1 MTWLIFDQVS
11 HHLIWDHNHRNSWV
25 FHPTAQLF
33 SLVQEEK
40 GLVHSGFTLGSQ
52 LHSFFQLAPNL
63 FHFASVETPTSLYL
77 RWVYTRCHFLTG
89 FVALFYALRTWIS
102 QSLYI
107 VGTDHHSL
115 VIPLLSRD
123 PEKRCYY
130 LVSWLIYLQSS
141 WCPIDSSLRPYQGL
155 CVKA

>member
-1 MTWLIFDQVS
+1 MSFSPHCAAFLSYKEKRYKSSLGFYTWFTI
-11 HHLIWDHNHRNSWV
+11 
-25 FHPTAQLF
+25 AQL
-33 SLVQEEK
+33 
-40 GLVHSGFTLGSQ
+40 
-52 LHSFFQLAPNL
+52 FQLAPNL
-63 FHFASVETPTSLYL
+63 FHFALDETPTSPFL

-89 FVALFYALRTWIS
+89 FVALFYELRTWIS

-130 LVSWLIYLQSS
+130 LILWLLQSS
-141 WCPIDSSLRPYQGL
+141 WYPTQSTVP
-155 CVKA
+155 CVLIKAYL